1 MNTNLELYKT
11 FYHVAKNGNI
21 TKTANELLVSQP
33 AVSRS
38 IKTLEEQLNTTLFN
52 RKNDGVMLTSA
63 GKIIYDK
70 IKDAMELI
78 NSAEEDLKNFN
89 NMEIGR
95 INIGAGN
102 TIIQKYL
109 MKYINLFH
117 YKYPNIEIKV
127 NTLTTPEL
135 IKLCQMGIIDIVFTH
150 IPNTIPKDFEVVSI
164 KLLHD
169 ILVVNKNS
177 EYLNKTIT
185 KDDLCKLPLILLPYT
200 ASGRKGFDEFCINNS
215 ISINP
220 LMEVGNDTIIEECAQ
235 SGLGIGLVTREYVL
249 DKLVKKELY
258 ELNTN
263 FNFST
268 KHLAYLV
275 DPNRKNDIIVKNFID
290 LLK

>member
-33 AVSRS
+33 AVSKS

-52 RKNDGVMLTSA
+52 RNNDGVMLTSA

-200 ASGRKGFDEFCINNS
+200 ASGRKGFDEFCKGIFVVIIIV
-215 ISINP
+215 ISIVCAANITKYYR
-220 LMEVGNDTIIEECAQ
+220 NKNNNIIEKDIELQKHNDSLKLKVNNLDSIKNAKV
-235 SGLGIGLVTREYVL
+235 LEVEVL
-249 DKLVKKELY
+249 DDD
-258 ELNTN
+258 
-263 FNFST
+263 ST
-268 KHLAYLV
+268 INLFYNLIK
-275 DPNRKNDIIVKNFID
+275 
-290 LLK
+290 

>member
-1 MNTNLELYKT
+1 MNTNLELYKV
-11 FYHVAKNGNI
+11 FYYVAKNGNI
-21 TKTANELLVSQP
+21 TKAANELIVSQP
-33 AVSRS
+33 AVSKS
-38 IKTLEEQLNTTLFN
+38 IKTLEKQLDTKLFN
-52 RKNDGVMLTSA
+52 RQNNGVILTSA
-63 GKIIYDK
+63 GKIICDK
-70 IKDAMELI
+70 IKDAIELI
-78 NSAEEDLKNFN
+78 NSAEEDLKSFN

-135 IKLCQMGIIDIVFTH
+135 IKMCQMGIIDIVFTH
-150 IPNTIPKDFEVVSI
+150 VPNTIPKNFDVVSI

-169 ILVVNKNS
+169 ILVVNKDSKYINR
-177 EYLNKTIT
+177 TIK
-185 KDDLCKLPLILLPYT
+185 KDDLSELPLILLPYT
-200 ASGRKGFDEFCINNS
+200 ASGRKGFDEFCINNG

-235 SGLGIGLVTREYVL
+235 SGLGVGLVTREYVL
-249 DKLVKKELY
+249 DKLKNNDLY
-258 ELNTN
+258 SLNTD
-263 FNFST
+263 FKLST
-268 KHLAYLV
+268 KHLVYLI
-275 DPNRKNDIIVKNFID
+275 DSSRRNDLIIKSFTD

>member
-21 TKTANELLVSQP
+21 TKTANELIVSQP
-33 AVSRS
+33 AVSKS

-258 ELNTN
+258 ELKTN

-275 DPNRKNDIIVKNFID
+275 DANRKNDIIVKNFID

>member
-235 SGLGIGLVTREYVL
+235 SGLGVGLVTREYVL

-268 KHLAYLV
+268 KHLAYLL

>member
-21 TKTANELLVSQP
+21 TKAANELIVSQP
-33 AVSRS
+33 AVSKS

-95 INIGAGN
+95 INIGTGN

-235 SGLGIGLVTREYVL
+235 SGLGVGLVTREYVL

-268 KHLAYLV
+268 KHLAYLL

>member
-21 TKTANELLVSQP
+21 TKAANELIVSQP
-33 AVSRS
+33 AVSKS

-235 SGLGIGLVTREYVL
+235 SGLGVGLVTREYVL

-268 KHLAYLV
+268 KHLAYLL

>member
-21 TKTANELLVSQP
+21 TKAANELIVSQP
-33 AVSRS
+33 AVSKS

-235 SGLGIGLVTREYVL
+235 SGLGVGLVTREYVL

-268 KHLAYLV
+268 KHLAYLL

-290 LLK
+290 LLE

>member
-21 TKTANELLVSQP
+21 TKAANELIVSQP
-33 AVSRS
+33 AVSKS

-235 SGLGIGLVTREYVL
+235 SGLGVGLVTREYVL

>member
-21 TKTANELLVSQP
+21 TKAANELIVSQP
-33 AVSRS
+33 AVSKS

-135 IKLCQMGIIDIVFTH
+135 IKLCQMGIVDIVFTH

-235 SGLGIGLVTREYVL
+235 SGLGVGLVTREYVL

-268 KHLAYLV
+268 KHLAYLL

>member
-135 IKLCQMGIIDIVFTH
+135 IKLCQMGIVDIVFTH

-268 KHLAYLV
+268 KHLAYLL

>member
-33 AVSRS
+33 AVSKS

-117 YKYPNIEIKV
+117 YKYPNIEVKV
-127 NTLTTPEL
+127 NTLATPEL

-200 ASGRKGFDEFCINNS
+200 ASGGKGFDEFCINNS

-258 ELNTN
+258 ELKTN

>member
-135 IKLCQMGIIDIVFTH
+135 IKLCQMGIVDIVFTH

-235 SGLGIGLVTREYVL
+235 SGLGVGLVTREYVL

-268 KHLAYLV
+268 KHLAYLL

>member
-21 TKTANELLVSQP
+21 TKAANELIVSQP
-33 AVSRS
+33 AVSKS

>member
-21 TKTANELLVSQP
+21 TKAANELIVSQP
-33 AVSRS
+33 AVSKS

-89 NMEIGR
+89 NMEFGR

-235 SGLGIGLVTREYVL
+235 SGLGVGLVTREYVL

-268 KHLAYLV
+268 KHLAYLL